1 MNTLPNI
8 EFFKKVIEEH
18 ELGKEIK
25 IDEQSFTE
33 WYDNNYSQ
41 VDKISKAPE
50 TATLKNVKIL
60 PGNKIVRLYYKA
72 NYKVEETRLGRGN
85 EIYNADSFIVDL
97 ENGQDMPFDYEIQY

>member
-8 EFFKKVIEEH
+8 EFFKKVIEY
-18 ELGKEIK
+18 ELEKEIK

-33 WYDNNYSQ
+33 WYNNHYSQ
-41 VDKISKAPE
+41 VDKIYSVPE
-50 TATLKNVKIL
+50 FATLKNVKIL
-60 PGNKIVRLYYKA
+60 PGDKIVRLSYKA
-72 NYKVEETRLGRGN
+72 NYKVMETRPGRGN

>member
-1 MNTLPNI
+1 MNTLLNI
-8 EFFKKVIEEH
+8 EFFKKAIER

-33 WYDNNYSQ
+33 WYDNHYSQ

-50 TATLKNVKIL
+50 TAILKNVKIL
-60 PGNKIVRLYYKA
+60 PGDKIVRLSYEA
-72 NYKVEETRLGRGN
+72 NYKVEETRPGRGN
-85 EIYNADSFIVDL
+85 EIYNADSFIIDL